1 MGRRLNRKCV
11 AALPTLPPTSRC
23 SCRCPPELPAGAP
36 GPRGCFHSGARRFQK
51 ARGRGAWGL
60 VVLLG
65 ALLAAA
71 AMVPGADGAQR
82 SPYEV
87 LGVARDA
94 SQAEIKKAYRKLS
107 LQYHPDKNRAEGAK
121 EKFVEVAGA
130 YEILGDEKKR
140 RQFDSH
146 GFSMPGGGA
155 EGGGFDFSQAG
166 GDWDNLTPEQQEEI
180 MRQASTMFDEVLE
193 QVEEMLNDKDVM
205 WNMVNEAFGETD
217 VKKQGWGEYIAKGA
231 IARIGASLGKFVK
244 GQIEAG
250 NVQMSLNGMDMGG
263 QEFLDARDR
272 NREKGSKAKKKKKK
286 KKRLNQEF

>member
-1 MGRRLNRKCV
+1 M
-11 AALPTLPPTSRC
+11 A
-23 SCRCPPELPAGAP
+23 
-36 GPRGCFHSGARRFQK
+36 PRG
-51 ARGRGAWGL
+51 RGRGALGL
-60 VVLLG
+60 VALLG
-65 ALLAAA
+65 ALLATA
-71 AMVPGADGAQR
+71 AMVPSADGAQR

-130 YEILGDEKKR
+130 YEILGDERKR

-146 GFSMPGGGA
+146 GFSMPGGGTDP
-155 EGGGFDFSQAG
+155 GGFDFSQAG
-166 GDWDNLTPEQQEEI
+166 GDWENLTPEQQEEI
-180 MRQASTMFDEVLE
+180 MRQASMMFDEVLE
-193 QVEEMLNDKDVM
+193 QVEEMLNDRDVM

-272 NREKGSKAKKKKKK
+272 NRENGRKAKKKKKK

>member
-1 MGRRLNRKCV
+1 MAPRR
-11 AALPTLPPTSRC
+11 
-23 SCRCPPELPAGAP
+23 
-36 GPRGCFHSGARRFQK
+36 
-51 ARGRGAWGL
+51 RGRGPWGL
-60 VVLLG
+60 AALLG

-71 AMVPGADGAQR
+71 AMAPGADGAQR

-87 LGVARDA
+87 LGAARDA

-130 YEILGDEKKR
+130 YEILGDERKR

-155 EGGGFDFSQAG
+155 ERGGFDFSQAG
-166 GDWDNLTPEQQEEI
+166 GDWDNLTPELLLGCQEEI
-180 MRQASTMFDEVLE
+180 MRQASTMFNEVLE
-193 QVEEMLNDKDVM
+193 QVEEMLNDRDAM

-250 NVQMSLNGMDMGG
+250 NVQMSLNGIDMGG

-272 NREKGSKAKKKKKK
+272 NRAKKPKKKKEK
-286 KKRLNQEF
+286 LSQEF